1 MRKVMILFSL
11 FLIVKADGITDC
23 TMHSCFGFTYTP
35 TGSGDREKEG
45 LYSGDFK
52 GSDFNT
58 SIDELNISDKVRTRI
73 FR

>member
-1 MRKVMILFSL
+1 MKKILMITLLVVVVF
-11 FLIVKADGITDC
+11 GYTDC
-23 TMHSCFGFTYTP
+23 TMHPCFEFTYIP

-52 GSDFNT
+52 GSDFNA